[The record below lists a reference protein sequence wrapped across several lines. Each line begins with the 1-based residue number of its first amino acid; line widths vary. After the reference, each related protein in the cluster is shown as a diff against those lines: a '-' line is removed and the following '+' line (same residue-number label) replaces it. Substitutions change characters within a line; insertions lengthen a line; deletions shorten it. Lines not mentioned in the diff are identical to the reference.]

1 MNEPL
6 VLRTVTRTQGANQ
19 ALKDGEVKVRGAE
32 LRFEEVPVLVQA
44 FRRMVR
50 NLEFDVCEMAV
61 TTYLCAKAAGVAF
74 TAIPVFLV
82 RGLHHGATQVA
93 AGSGVSAPADLE
105 GRRVGVNRGYT
116 VTTGVWG
123 RGILKEHYGVDLQSV
138 TWVRSGD
145 EHVAGYQ
152 PPTNVVD
159 LGAGESLQERLV
171 DGDLAAVVGADIED
185 PRVTSLIPDPE
196 RAAIEN
202 IKSGGVYPVNH
213 LVVIK
218 DDVLAANP
226 GVASAVFEAFVEAK
240 QPYLR
245 RLESCEA
252 DTLSGL
258 DRTNRLVWDATSS
271 DPIPYG
277 VEANRTVLEKLI
289 SYAADQKILSR
300 RVDVEEIFDPAT
312 LGLSG

>member
-1 MNEPL
+1 MSEPL
-6 VLRTVTRTQGANQ
+6 VLRTVTRTQGANR
-19 ALKDGEVKVRGAE
+19 ALKDSEVRVHGTE

-50 NLEFDVCEMAV
+50 GLEFDVCEMAV

-74 TAIPVFLV
+74 TAIPVMLV

-93 AGSGVSAPADLE
+93 AGSGVSSPGDLE

-123 RGILKEHYGVDLQSV
+123 RGILKDRYGVDLERV

-145 EHVAGYQ
+145 EHVLGYQ

-159 LGAGESLQERLV
+159 LGSGESLQERLV
-171 DGDLAAVVGADIED
+171 EGDLAAVVGADIDD
-185 PRVTSLIPDPE
+185 PRVISLIPDPE
-196 RAAIEN
+196 RAAIDD
-202 IKSGGVYPVNH
+202 IKAGGVYPVNH

-218 DDVLAANP
+218 DEVLRANP
-226 GVASAVFEAFVEAK
+226 GVAPAIFEAFVEAK
-240 QPYLR
+240 KPYLQH
-245 RLESCEA
+245 LATCEA
-252 DTLSGL
+252 DTLTGL
-258 DRTNRLVWDATSS
+258 DRTNRLVWDATGS

-277 VEANRTVLEKLI
+277 VEPNREVLEKLL
-289 SYAADQKILSR
+289 SYAVDQKILAS
-300 RVDVEEIFDPAT
+300 RVDLEDIFETST
-312 LGLSG
+312 LALSG

>member
-1 MNEPL
+1 MSEPL
-6 VLRTVTRTQGANQ
+6 LLRTVTRTQGANR
-19 ALKDGEVKVRGAE
+19 ALKDGEVKVHGAE

-50 NLEFDVCEMAV
+50 NLDFDVCEMAV

-74 TAIPVFLV
+74 TAIPVLLV
-82 RGLHHGATQVA
+82 RGLHHGAAQVA
-93 AGSGVSAPADLE
+93 IGSGVSSPADLE

-123 RGILKEHYGVDLQSV
+123 RGILKERYGLDLENV

-152 PPTNVVD
+152 PPANVVD
-159 LGAGESLQERLV
+159 LGSGESLLEHLT
-171 DGDLAAVVGADIED
+171 DGDLAAVVGADIDD
-185 PRVTSLIPDPE
+185 PRVTTLISDPE
-196 RAAIEN
+196 RAAIED
-202 IKSGGVYPVNH
+202 IKAGGVYPVNH

-218 DDVLAANP
+218 DDVVRANP
-226 GVASAVFEAFVEAK
+226 GVASAIFDAFVEAK
-240 QPYLR
+240 QSYLR
-245 RLESCEA
+245 RLASCEA
-252 DTLSGL
+252 DTLAGL
-258 DRTNRLVWDATSS
+258 DRTNRLVWDATGS

-277 VEANRTVLEKLI
+277 VEANRTVLEKLV
-289 SYAADQKILSR
+289 SYAVDQKILSR
-300 RVDVEEIFDPAT
+300 RVDLEEIFDPST

>member
-1 MNEPL
+1 MSEPV
-6 VLRTVTRTQGANQ
+6 VLRTVTRTQGANR
-19 ALKDGEVKVRGAE
+19 ALKDGEVKVRGAQ

-50 NLEFDVCEMAV
+50 ALEFDVCEMAA

-74 TAIPVFLV
+74 TAIPVLLV

-93 AGSGVSAPADLE
+93 AGSGVSSPADLE

-123 RGILKEHYGVDLQSV
+123 RGILKEHYGVDLDRV

-152 PPTNVVD
+152 PPANVVD
-159 LGAGESLQERLV
+159 LGSGESLQDHLIE
-171 DGDLAAVVGADIED
+171 GDLAAVVGADID
-185 PRVTSLIPDPE
+185 DSRVTSLIPEPE
-196 RAAIEN
+196 RAAIDS
-202 IKSGGVYPVNH
+202 IRGGAVYPVNH

-218 DDVLAANP
+218 DEVLRKNP
-226 GVASAVFEAFVEAK
+226 GIARAVFEAFAEAK
-240 QPYLR
+240 QPYLTS
-245 RLESCEA
+245 LTSS
-252 DTLSGL
+252 DIDSLSGV
-258 DRTNRLVWDATSS
+258 DRTNRLVWDATGS

-277 VEANRTVLEKLI
+277 VEANRDVLDKLV
-289 SYAADQKILSR
+289 SYALDQKILSR
-300 RVDVEEIFDPAT
+300 RFDLEDIFESST

>member
-1 MNEPL
+1 MSEPL
-6 VLRTVTRTQGANQ
+6 VLRTVTRTQGANR
-19 ALKDGEVKVRGAE
+19 ALKDGDVRVHGAE

-50 NLEFDVCEMAV
+50 SLEFDVCEMAV

-74 TAIPVFLV
+74 SAIPVMLV

-93 AGSGVSAPADLE
+93 VGAGVSSPADLD
-105 GRRVGVNRGYT
+105 GTRIGVNRGYT

-123 RGILKEHYGVDLQSV
+123 RGILKEHYGVDLDSV

-152 PPTNVVD
+152 PPANVVD

-171 DGDLAAVVGADIED
+171 EGDLAAVVGADIDD
-185 PRVTSLIPDPE
+185 PRVTSLIPNPE
-196 RAAIEN
+196 RAAIDQ
-202 IKSGGVYPVNH
+202 IRAGGVYPVNH

-218 DDVLAANP
+218 DDVLRANP
-226 GVASAVFEAFVEAK
+226 GVAPAIFEAFVEAK
-240 QPYLR
+240 KPYMQYLA
-245 RLESCEA
+245 SCEA
-252 DTLSGL
+252 DTLTGL
-258 DRTNRLVWDATSS
+258 DRTNRLVWDATGS

-277 VEANRTVLEKLI
+277 VEANRTVLEKLV
-289 SYAADQKILSR
+289 SYAVDQKILAS
-300 RVDVEEIFDPAT
+300 RVDVDDIFEPST